1 MAGTQAVEQV
11 AGAQVLDQ
19 VAGTL
24 VLDKVAGVQVLAP
37 VTGVQLLDQVTGC
50 NISTLSANQKVDRL
64 LNHFTPGD
72 GYEFAHQ
79 AGAEGGEQ
87 MEDVCSTGLAY
98 RIRVAGAF
106 PCEVWRVL

>member
-1 MAGTQAVEQV
+1 MGSSGWNSDACGSS
-11 AGAQVLDQ
+11 GRNRSD
-19 VAGTL
+19 GCS
-24 VLDKVAGVQVLAP
+24 DPGVIQTVIRLA
-37 VTGVQLLDQVTGC
+37 C
-50 NISTLSANQKVDRL
+50 NISTLSGNQKVEHL

-87 MEDVCSTGLAY
+87 MEDICSTGLAY
-98 RIRVAGAF
+98 RLRVAGAF